1 MLYTTPGV
9 TLGRTLGLPQTMSPL
24 FYIVHSRP
32 THVTDRCISWLEL
45 RDDHGTET
53 LCRGRADAALASGP
67 AVLALY
73 AAGGDGQETAAG
85 AGGVQKRSLGE
96 LAEETGTP
104 EEVVGESIGDLSRP
118 PCTGPGLHKKG
129 KSIQNLFGTHS
140 EAVQKQFLPWQP
152 GFLCDFTAKAFLTR
166 GYRRIK

>member
-45 RDDHGTET
+45 RHDHGTET

-118 PCTGPGLHKKG
+118 PCTDLSRPPQKG
-129 KSIQNLFGTHS
+129 QIDSELVRNPLGSSS
-140 EAVQKQFLPWQP
+140 EAV
-152 GFLCDFTAKAFLTR
+152 LTLAAR
-166 GYRRIK
+166 LSM